1 MNKIFFFLFF
11 LFSQLISFSQY
22 SHPYQS
28 AKECNKAH
36 FNYFNSGFKQ
46 SALMNKYDVKFYKL
60 DILVERTSVYVEGNV
75 SINAKVI
82 SSQLDTFVFELK
94 DYFIIDSVKINNQLK
109 SVVRVGDEVFVGI
122 NPLFMGADLS
132 AQIFYKGMPP
142 NTGNFFSGISCK
154 TSTTWGNQIT
164 YTLSEPFAAK
174 EWFPVKQSLTDKA
187 DSAYIFVTTSNDNKV
202 GSEGKLTA
210 IVPLPNNKVRYEWKT
225 RYPIDYYLISI
236 AVGKYVDYSIYAHPA
251 GLQDSILI
259 QNYIYDNPAT
269 LPYFKTEINRTPG
282 FIELYSNLFGLYPF
296 YKEKY
301 GHCLAPLGGGM
312 EHQTM
317 TTLGDFNFYLTCHE
331 LCHQWWGNNV
341 TCASWSDIWIN
352 EGFASYGEYLAAQ
365 NLWSQQEAQNHMLAV
380 HTNIM
385 SLPDGSVY
393 IPPFQ
398 AIDENRI
405 FDGRLSYKKGSAII
419 HNLRFEIGND
429 INFFNIL
436 KTVQTRFKDSTMTG
450 MDFKAVAEELSGK
463 DFTDFFNQWYVGEGY
478 PTYNI
483 LYWKQNDT
491 LFIKSTQS
499 TSTNITPLFKMLM
512 EYKIQSSVGDTNI
525 KLYQTTNVQTFK
537 IPLLRPVSGIVVD
550 PNNWVINANG
560 SVTMG
565 IENSIENINFTIS
578 PNPCVEFLQIYLNDF
593 KKDIYQLIIFDI
605 TGKKILTENLAN
617 TDKLKINT
625 NQLEKGIYFIQIS
638 DGINKTVQKFIKQ

>member
-1 MNKIFFFLFF
+1 
-11 LFSQLISFSQY
+11 
-22 SHPYQS
+22 
-28 AKECNKAH
+28 
-36 FNYFNSGFKQ
+36 
-46 SALMNKYDVKFYKL
+46 
-60 DILVERTSVYVEGNV
+60 
-75 SINAKVI
+75 
-82 SSQLDTFVFELK
+82 
-94 DYFIIDSVKINNQLK
+94 
-109 SVVRVGDEVFVGI
+109 
-122 NPLFMGADLS
+122 
-132 AQIFYKGMPP
+132 MPP